1 LYTLNWVSTIRE
13 EVHMRITRLE
23 AWLVRMR
30 LSEPYTTACE
40 TVDATVNV
48 FVRLHTDTPHVGLG
62 CAAPDAL
69 VTGETPEDVLSALE
83 QVAAPAVAGFD
94 PTRTTAVYD
103 RMREALGWRPSTLA
117 ALDIAVLDL
126 FGKVCGQPVWKLLGG
141 ARESIA
147 TSMTVGILNEKETVE
162 QARRWV
168 GQGFTFLKLKGG
180 LDAEGDAVRVR
191 KVREAVGPAVRLALD
206 ANGGYTP
213 EQGRVFLASCAGI
226 GLEFLE
232 QPTPKQPPD
241 WLGEVQRQGP
251 VPIMADESLTTPEQ
265 ALELAGRSLVRLFN
279 VKLMKVGGIRPA
291 LAIDAIGE
299 AAGVGAMVGCIDE
312 SALGIA
318 AGLHFA
324 LARPNV
330 RYADLDAHFALLDDP
345 AAGAIVCRDGIL
357 YPGTGPGLG
366 VSLL

>member
-1 LYTLNWVSTIRE
+1 
-13 EVHMRITRLE
+13 MRITRLE
-23 AWLVRMR
+23 AWPVRMR

-48 FVRLHTDTPHVGLG
+48 FVRLYTDTSHVGLG

-83 QVAAPAVAGFD
+83 QIAAPAVESLD
-94 PTRTTAVYD
+94 PTRPAVVYE
-103 RMREALGWRPSTLA
+103 RLRQVLGWRPSTLA
-117 ALDIAVLDL
+117 ALDIAGLDL
-126 FGKVCGQPVWKLLGG
+126 FGKVCGQPAWKLLGG
-141 ARESIA
+141 ARESIPA
-147 TSMTVGILNEKETVE
+147 SMTIGILDEKQTVE

-180 LDAEGDAVRVR
+180 LDAEGDAVRAR
-191 KVREAVGPAVRLALD
+191 KVREVVGRGVRLALD
-206 ANGGYTP
+206 VNGGYTP
-213 EQGRVFLASCAGI
+213 EQGKNFLANSADV

-232 QPTPKQPPD
+232 QPTPKQHPD
-241 WLGEVQRQGP
+241 WLGELQRQGP
-251 VPIMADESLTTPEQ
+251 LPIMADESLSTSEQ

-299 AAGVGAMVGCIDE
+299 AAGIGVMIGCIDE
-312 SALGIA
+312 SSLSIA

-330 RYADLDAHFALLDDP
+330 RYADLDAHFALIEDP
-345 AAGAIVCRDGIL
+345 AAGAVVCRNGVL
-357 YPGTGPGLG
+357 FPGPEPGLG
-366 VSLL
+366 VVLD